1 MKEGDNLNIIDK
13 IELTFI
19 VIEALSIIVEIALQI
34 YSIKSSK
41 QSEKKIIS
49 KIRKVG

>member
-1 MKEGDNLNIIDK
+1 MTPFDK

-19 VIEALSIIVEIALQI
+19 IEIGLEI

-41 QSEKKIIS
+41 DSEKKILNKFK
-49 KIRKVG
+49 KIEVS

>member
-1 MKEGDNLNIIDK
+1 MTIFDK

-19 VIEALSIIVEIALQI
+19 IIELISIFIEIGLEI

>member
-1 MKEGDNLNIIDK
+1 MTTFDK

-19 VIEALSIIVEIALQI
+19 IIELISIFIEIGLQI
-34 YSIKSSK
+34 YNIKSSK

-49 KIRKVG
+49 KIRKER

>member
-1 MKEGDNLNIIDK
+1 MTTFDK

-19 VIEALSIIVEIALQI
+19 IIELLSIFIEIGLQI

-49 KIRKVG
+49 RIRRGW

>member
-1 MKEGDNLNIIDK
+1 MTTFDK

-19 VIEALSIIVEIALQI
+19 IIELISIFIEIGLEI

-41 QSEKKIIS
+41 QSETKILNEIKK
-49 KIRKVG
+49 R

>member
-1 MKEGDNLNIIDK
+1 MTTFDK

-19 VIEALSIIVEIALQI
+19 IIELISIFIEIGLEL

-49 KIRKVG
+49 KIRKGWVNDW

>member
-1 MKEGDNLNIIDK
+1 MTPFDK

-19 VIEALSIIVEIALQI
+19 IIEAIAIIIEIGLEI

-41 QSEKKIIS
+41 DSEKKILN
-49 KIRKVG
+49 KLKK